1 MNSKKLIKLISCLIP
16 NKNLRHKFR
25 ESYDKK
31 QLEKIIYSIEYGKAK
46 KELERIEKEF
56 PNVMTIEETI
66 NKILNEKKSVA
77 RYGDGEFNLLIE
89 SKKAQNIFQIKNEDL
104 KRRLIEILR
113 NKNEKILICISPFKS
128 TKRNSSLKRET
139 YFMERYWLYR
149 WKELKSFFNIET
161 LYGNSFISRINLFQ
175 EISIDKIVKIWQDR
189 KIVFVYSKEGRF
201 NRDSR
206 LFGNVEEF
214 NEIFIPATNAFE
226 KYEEILNK
234 CKNYS
239 KDTLFLIAAGPTATV
254 LAYDLSLE
262 GYQAIDIGH
271 FPNCYQEY
279 LGEIKSPEALPINKE
294 SER

>member
-31 QLEKIIYSIEYGKAK
+31 QLEKIIYSIEYGEAK

-56 PNVMTIEETI
+56 PKMLTIEET
-66 NKILNEKKSVA
+66 LNEIINYKKSIT
-77 RYGDGEFNLLIE
+77 RFGDGEFNLLSE
-89 SKKAQNIFQIKNEDL
+89 SKKAQNIFQNKNIKL
-104 KRRLIEILR
+104 KKRFIEILENDNENIITCIFPLR
-113 NKNEKILICISPFKS
+113 SKNYQNTIN
-128 TKRNSSLKRET
+128 TK
-139 YFMERYWLYR
+139 FMERYWLSR
-149 WKELKSFFNIET
+149 WNELKKYLKQEKI
-161 LYGNSFISRINLFQ
+161 YGNMMISRVDIFYELDL
-175 EISIDKIVKIWQDR
+175 DKIMKIWQDR
-189 KIVFVYSKEGRF
+189 KVVFVYSKEGRF
-201 NRDSR
+201 NRDNR
-206 LFGNVEEF
+206 LFGNIEEF
-214 NEIFIPATNAFE
+214 SEIFIPATNAFE

-234 CKNYS
+234 CKNCS